1 MNFFFDI
8 IEQFEIS
15 NLLNLIIFNPFY
27 IVENFFIIIILI
39 TISYFFVI
47 NNNKNFFFF
56 FNYLIFYLI
65 KQNLNNKFSNSYFN
79 IVFVY
84 FLYIL
89 FLFIFLQNIIGMI
102 PDILTITSFI
112 ILPAHV
118 SFTFFIGSFLIV
130 VLQDRDNLIKGFLPN
145 GVPVFIG
152 PFLFI
157 IEFISYFIRLFSLA
171 IRLFINILAGHLL
184 LKIFSTIVLLM
195 FNFFYEIFVFQI
207 LINFIT
213 FCFIFLEYLACFLQ
227 AIVLVS
233 LVSIYIN
240 HSLNFTAH

>member
-27 IVENFFIIIILI
+27 LFENLFIIIILI
-39 TISYFFVI
+39 IISYFFII
-47 NNNKNFFFF
+47 NNKKNFLFF

-112 ILPAHV
+112 ILPAHI

-130 VLQDRDNLIKGFLPN
+130 ILQDKDNLIKGFLPN

-240 HSLNFTAH
+240 HSLNFTTH